1 MNNQFQVALS
11 LRRTVKEFLSH
22 GSCELLTIV
31 LLLLKPGHITSL
43 TSTFEPIF
51 AIETLSLWKTNRRN
65 LVGNLH
71 APRILKIIQQ
81 GVSTSRN
88 GFLCQQL

>member
-51 AIETLSLWKTNRRN
+51 AIETLSL
-65 LVGNLH
+65 
-71 APRILKIIQQ
+71 
-81 GVSTSRN
+81 
-88 GFLCQQL
+88 